1 MIKVPMYPLRF
12 EPIYQYRLWGGRRL
26 ADLLTAPLPGDGPI
40 GEAWLLSDRDDHS
53 SKVADGPLKG
63 STIRQLM
70 EQSPDQLLGKLAG
83 RFRRFPVLLKF
94 LDAHAKLSVQVHPED
109 GQKDYIPAGESGKS
123 EAWVVLEAGPAS
135 RIYAGLKPGTT
146 QDDLKRALASRAVAD
161 LLASFTPRV
170 GDAVFVRAGTV
181 HSLSGLVVFEVQ
193 ENSDVTF
200 RLYDWDRVDPKTGK
214 PRPLQVEQA
223 IACIDFKQVAI
234 GPVAPVEEE
243 AAPVRRERLF
253 HCEHFS
259 VWRHSGQSPFTVGA
273 AGTPRVLVGI
283 VGEGELEHSGTTLSR
298 RPRRRRALAGGGRCM
313 FVPAAQCSQL
323 AGGRTAGIVPAED
336 TMKKLVVFDLDGTL
350 AQSKASLDA
359 EMAAL
364 LNKLLG
370 LIKVAVISGGDWP
383 QFHKQVLSH
392 LTSDERLKNLSLL
405 PTCGTQ
411 FYKYETGWEKLYAE
425 DFTSEQKKKIISSLK
440 QAIEQSGLK
449 AEKVWGEVI
458 QDRGSQIT
466 FSALGQE
473 APLEAKVKWDPDFTK
488 RKKMKAILDTL
499 IPEFS
504 VRLGGSTSIDVT
516 KPGIDKAY
524 GIRKLRDILVISI
537 EEMIFVGDAL
547 FPGGNDYPAEQAGVD
562 SIRVKE
568 PHETKRVIE
577 AIIACLS

>member
-12 EPIYQYRLWGGRRL
+12 EPIYQYRVWGGRRL
-26 ADLLTAPLPGDGPI
+26 SELLTAPLPGDGPI

-63 STIRQLM
+63 LTIRQLM

-146 QDDLKRALASRAVAD
+146 EDDLKRALATRAVAD
-161 LLASFTPRV
+161 LLASFTPKV
-170 GDAVFVRAGTV
+170 GDAVFLRAGTV

-273 AGTPRVLVGI
+273 DGHAAGAGWHRRRG
-283 VGEGELEHSGTTLSR
+283 GAGAQRHHLSR
-298 RPRRRRALAGGGRCM
+298 RPRRRRALAGGGRRM
-313 FVPAAQCSQL
+313 FLPATHCSHL
-323 AGGRTAGIVPAED
+323 AGGRTAGIAPAE
-336 TMKKLVVFDLDGTL
+336 
-350 AQSKASLDA
+350 
-359 EMAAL
+359 
-364 LNKLLG
+364 N
-370 LIKVAVISGGDWP
+370 
-383 QFHKQVLSH
+383 
-392 LTSDERLKNLSLL
+392 
-405 PTCGTQ
+405 
-411 FYKYETGWEKLYAE
+411 
-425 DFTSEQKKKIISSLK
+425 TSEK
-440 QAIEQSGLK
+440 ARRFRPGRNTGPEQ
-449 AEKVWGEVI
+449 
-458 QDRGSQIT
+458 
-466 FSALGQE
+466 
-473 APLEAKVKWDPDFTK
+473 
-488 RKKMKAILDTL
+488 
-499 IPEFS
+499 
-504 VRLGGSTSIDVT
+504 
-516 KPGIDKAY
+516 GIA
-524 GIRKLRDILVISI
+524 
-537 EEMIFVGDAL
+537 
-547 FPGGNDYPAEQAGVD
+547 
-562 SIRVKE
+562 
-568 PHETKRVIE
+568 
-577 AIIACLS
+577 